1 MKTLKN
7 RMYPL
12 VEAVEADFEAVT
24 EAVEAACLN
33 GKDPVR
39 KINASY
45 LD

>member
-1 MKTLKN
+1 M
-7 RMYPL
+7 
-12 VEAVEADFEAVT
+12 EAVEADFEAVT
-24 EAVEAACLN
+24 EAVEAAACFN

>member
-1 MKTLKN
+1 
-7 RMYPL
+7 L

-24 EAVEAACLN
+24 EAVEAGLT